1 MKREQSLQHLI
12 VTEMPYELLKLLI
25 EEKAL
30 NFFVHNLIVDLEN
43 YDAILGKH
51 FNKTKRIIY
60 LMEETP
66 ANIILGAF
74 MWSHSVSGK
83 KYEFW
88 SKIYR
93 KALLI

>member
-1 MKREQSLQHLI
+1 MRKKQSLQHLI

-30 NFFVHNLIVDLEN
+30 SFFIHNLIADTED
-43 YDAILGKH
+43 YAIRNKY
-51 FNKTKRIIY
+51 FNKTKRIIN

-74 MWSHSVSGK
+74 SWSYSFSGK
-83 KYEFW
+83 EYEFW